1 MRIQYLSHSAF
12 LVEGSKTLLFD
23 PFLTGNPKAK
33 TDPYDLNPDYILVSH
48 GHGDHFGDALDIARY
63 CDATIISV
71 NELALYCT
79 RRGVDAHP
87 MHIGGAHRF
96 GDDLTVK
103 LTVALHGNALIEDGL
118 SQYLGMPC
126 GFLVEMDGK
135 TLYFAGDTAL
145 TYDMKA
151 VIGDLHDIDVAMIP
165 IGDNFTMG
173 PQDAAVAV
181 RWLDPKIVIPMH
193 YGTFPLIEQDAEK
206 FKIAVERDNP
216 GKKVFCLRPC
226 EILEL

>member
-1 MRIQYLSHSAF
+1 MKIQYLAHSAF

-23 PFLTGNPKAK
+23 PYLTGNPKAK
-33 TDPYDLNPDYILVSH
+33 VNPLDLKPDYILVSH

-63 CDATIISV
+63 CDATIIAV

-87 MHIGGAHRF
+87 MHIGGEHRF
-96 GDDLTVK
+96 DADLSVQ
-103 LTVALHGNALIEDGL
+103 LTTAIHGSAFIEEGI
-118 SQYLGMPC
+118 SQYLGLAC
-126 GFLVEMDGK
+126 GFIVRMDGK

-151 VIGDLHDIDVAMIP
+151 VIGDLNEIDVAMIP

-173 PQDAAVAV
+173 PTDAEVAV
-181 RWLDPKIVIPMH
+181 KWLNPRIVIPMH
-193 YGTFPLIEQDAEK
+193 YNTFALIEQDVEE
-206 FKIAVERDNP
+206 FKDKVERDNP
-216 GKKVFCLRPC
+216 EKKVFPLLPG
-226 EILEL
+226 EILEI

>member
-12 LVEGSKTLLFD
+12 LVEGSKKLLFD

-33 TDPYDLNPDYILVSH
+33 TSPYDLNPDYILVSH
-48 GHGDHFGDALDIARY
+48 GHGDHFGDALEIARHSG
-63 CDATIISV
+63 ATIISV

-79 RRGVDAHP
+79 RRGVKAHP

-96 GDDLTVK
+96 AKGLTVK
-103 LTVALHGNALIEDGL
+103 LTAALHGNALIEDGL

-126 GFLVEMDGK
+126 GFLVELDGK

-151 VIGDLHDIDVAMIP
+151 VIGDFHDIDVAMVP
-165 IGDNFTMG
+165 IGDNYTMG
-173 PQDAAVAV
+173 PKDAAIAV

-193 YGTFPLIEQDAEK
+193 YNTFPLIEQDAEQ
-206 FKIAVERDNP
+206 FKIGVERDNP
-216 GKKVFCLRPC
+216 GKKVFCLRTC
-226 EILEL
+226 DVLEL